1 MDSNSPFDAN
11 DVKQAMILSELS
23 YQKLQNNNNIRIF
36 SKKDGTPIGI
46 VKKEKDKL
54 FICFRG
60 TTSYEE
66 AINDLNI
73 KPASITSS
81 DEDPIHVHKGFHDL
95 YKDCEK
101 SMNKAIT
108 GLSTNSEI
116 KEMIFTG
123 HSAGAALSQVASLN
137 HKLQNPDTN
146 VKNIT
151 FGGPRVFF
159 KNGAQKY
166 NKHLGSNTLLVQQ
179 KRDPVVHLPP
189 PPLFSHAGYHRI
201 KMSVTDKSLDTHQPP
216 AYLNICDN
224 ITDRALQATHAKA
237 IEIERRMHLSLEKKR
252 LGKAIRK
259 DRSERIKK
267 ALQEASKLNIKDSL
281 SIILDGSKRNLYRK
295 VQKNI
300 NSKSRSR

>member
-23 YQKLQNNNNIRIF
+23 YKELQNNNIRTF

-46 VKKEKDKL
+46 VKKKENKL

-60 TTSYEE
+60 TTTYEE

-73 KPASITSS
+73 KPASITSQN
-81 DEDPIHVHKGFHDL
+81 EDPIHVHKGFHDL
-95 YKDCEK
+95 YKDCEE
-101 SMNKAIT
+101 SMNNAIT
-108 GLSTNSEI
+108 ELSKNSDI

-137 HKLQNPDTN
+137 HKLQNSGTD

-201 KMSVTDKSLDTHQPP
+201 KMEVTDKSLDTHQPQ
-216 AYLNICDN
+216 AYLNICKE
-224 ITDRALQATHAKA
+224 ITDRTLQATHAKA
-237 IEIERRMHLSLEKKR
+237 IEIEHRMNLSLEKKR
-252 LGKAIRK
+252 LEKLIKK

-281 SIILDGSKRNLYRK
+281 SIILDGRKRNSYRK
-295 VQKNI
+295 AQKNI